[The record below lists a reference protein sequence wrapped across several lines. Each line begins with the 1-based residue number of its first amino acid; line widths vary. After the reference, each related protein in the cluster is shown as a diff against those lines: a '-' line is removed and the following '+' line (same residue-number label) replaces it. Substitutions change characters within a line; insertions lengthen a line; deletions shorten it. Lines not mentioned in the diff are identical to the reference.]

1 MQAQH
6 TSILNNEEI
15 VTFRHILYPLLESF
29 LEELDHIKLHQ
40 NWSKRFLVPLRRMG
54 VQSLGDM
61 DMATPESL
69 HIFFKL
75 PPVLIMDLFVW
86 VNNIIESIHCTKH

>member
-1 MQAQH
+1 MQAQR
-6 TSILNNEEI
+6 TSILDNEEI
-15 VTFRHILYPLLESF
+15 VTFRHILYPSLESF
-29 LEELDHIKLHQ
+29 LEELDHIKPHQ

-69 HIFFKL
+69 HMFFKL
-75 PPVLIMDLFVW
+75 PPVLIMDLFVQ
-86 VNNIIESIHCTKH
+86 VNDIIESIHHTKH